1 MSLSTY
7 LRAEGIEEQKA
18 PERTVSEACEC
29 FYNRCSPIYLAGANI
44 FWNFSMVTSLGVR
57 VTDSLMAV

>member
-18 PERTVSEACEC
+18 PEQTVSEAFEC
-29 FYNRCSPIYLAGANI
+29 FFL
-44 FWNFSMVTSLGVR
+44 
-57 VTDSLMAV
+57 

>member
-18 PERTVSEACEC
+18 PERTVSEAFEC
-29 FYNRCSPIYLAGANI
+29 FYNRCSPIYLAGSNI